1 MPRFLT
7 LSLWA
12 GLAFLYMPI
21 LMLIAFSF
29 NTSRRSSVWSG
40 FTLDWYAQLFRDPAI
55 LQAAWLSVQIGVYS
69 ATIATILGVLASGL
83 LVKFGQFRGRS
94 LFAGLMSAPLVMP
107 EVIIGI
113 SLLLLFI
120 SSAELFGWPAQR
132 GIMTVTIAHATFG
145 AAFVLVVVQPR
156 MRAMDKSLEEASRDL
171 GAKPL
176 ATFVYITLPLIA
188 PAVIAGWLLAF
199 VVSFD
204 DLVIASFT
212 SGPGSSTLPMLI
224 YSKVRIGVSPDVNA
238 LATLLI
244 GVVVIGLVVAALL
257 LRRRSSDRG

>member
-7 LSLWA
+7 VSLWA

-21 LMLIAFSF
+21 LMLMAFSF
-29 NTSRRSSVWSG
+29 NASRRSSVWSG
-40 FTLDWYAQLFRDPAI
+40 FSTEWYVRLFEDPQI

-69 ATIATILGVLASGL
+69 ATIATILGVMASVM
-83 LVKFGQFRGRS
+83 LVKFRTFRGRR
-94 LFAGLMSAPLVMP
+94 LFTGLMTSPLVMP

-120 SSAELFGWPAQR
+120 STSELFGWPANR

-156 MRAMDKSLEEASRDL
+156 MRALDVNLEEASRDL
-171 GAKPL
+171 GARPL
-176 ATFVYITLPLIA
+176 VTFWFITLPLIA
-188 PAVIAGWLLAF
+188 PAVFAGWLLAF

-212 SGPGSSTLPMLI
+212 SGPGGSTLPMLI

-238 LATLLI
+238 LATIMILIVALGLLI
-244 GVVVIGLVVAALL
+244 AHLIMK
-257 LRRRSSDRG
+257 RDRGRR

>member
-1 MPRFLT
+1 MTRFLT
-7 LSLWA
+7 FSLWF
-12 GLAFLYMPI
+12 GFAFLYLPI
-21 LMLIAFSF
+21 IVLIVYSF
-29 NTSRRSSVWSG
+29 NASRRSSVWTG
-40 FTLDWYAQLFRDPAI
+40 FTTDWYFQLFRDPQI
-55 LQAAWLSVQIGVYS
+55 LEAAWLSVQIGVYS
-69 ATIATILGVLASGL
+69 ATIATILGVMASVM
-83 LVKFGQFRGRS
+83 LVKFGAFRGRR
-94 LFAGLMSAPLVMP
+94 LFTGLMTSPLVMP

-120 SSAELFGWPAQR
+120 SSATVLGWPAQR
-132 GIMTVTIAHATFG
+132 GVLTVTIAHATFG

-156 MRAMDKSLEEASRDL
+156 MRSLDQSLEEASRDL
-171 GAKPL
+171 GARPL
-176 ATFVYITLPLIA
+176 ATFWYITLPLIA
-188 PAVIAGWLLAF
+188 PAVLAGWLLAF

-244 GVVVIGLVVAALL
+244 GIVVIALGIVAFILH
-257 LRRRSSDRG
+257 RDRAKRQ